1 MGLDRSPIP
10 IGENHA
16 QEARLNTKEK
26 TVRIGG
32 ASGFWGDASLA
43 TAQLLAQGD
52 LNFIVYDYL
61 AEITMGILARA
72 RSEDPQQGYA
82 TDFVSAAMAP
92 NLAEIAR
99 QGVKIVSNAGG
110 VNPLACAEAL
120 RAEIK
125 RQGLSLRVSAVVGDD
140 LMDRLSGIAQ
150 GRPQDMFSG
159 APFPDQALVGSINAY
174 LGAFPIAAA
183 LTDGAH
189 IVVTGRCVD
198 SAVTLGACIHTFGW
212 LPRDWNELAG
222 GSLAGHI
229 LECGPQATGGNFT
242 DWALAANSC
251 ATIGY
256 PIAEI
261 ARDGSFEVSKPK
273 GSGGLVSIGTVAEQM
288 VYEIGDPQAYCLPDV
303 RCDFS
308 EVRIEQKGPDRVAVS
323 GAKGGTPPPTLKTCV
338 TWRNGYRGGH
348 LFGFYGIDAELKAQ
362 AFADAVFERS
372 RTLLKKANA
381 PDFLETSVE
390 LIGAECQFG
399 EQRRSGVAREVA
411 AKIAVRHASAQ
422 GVGLFIKEATGLGLS
437 APPGLCGFAG
447 ARPKPSPVM
456 ALFSMVVP
464 KSLLTVRV
472 VSARGEQIMASPDTS
487 QGPAATQP
495 LGHAIPQAATSE
507 TEFASVPLVELAWAR
522 SGDKGDSANIGVI
535 ARQTAFLP
543 WIAASLDEATVASLF
558 AHFQVGRVQR
568 FYLPGCHALNFLLHA
583 TLGGG
588 GTSSLRFDPQ
598 AKGYSQLLLCHLIRL
613 PAALLQTPSPLADP
627 P

>member
-1 MGLDRSPIP
+1 MPIF
-10 IGENHA
+10 
-16 QEARLNTKEK
+16 QETLLTSEK
-26 TVRIGG
+26 TTLRVGG
-32 ASGFWGDASLA
+32 ASGFWGDASLS
-43 TAQLLAQGD
+43 TAQLLKQGD
-52 LNFIVYDYL
+52 LDFIVYDYL

-72 RSEDPQQGYA
+72 REHDSQQGYA
-82 TDFVSAAMAP
+82 TDFVSAAMVP

-120 RAEIK
+120 RAEIM
-125 RQGLSLRVSAVVGDD
+125 RQGLALKVAAVVGDD
-140 LMDRLSGIAQ
+140 LMGQLPQLAALQ
-150 GRPQDMFSG
+150 PQDMFSG
-159 APFPDQALVGSINAY
+159 APFPDPALIGSINAY

-183 LTDGAH
+183 LNGGAD

-212 LPRDWNELAG
+212 SAGNWDELAG

-242 DWALAANSC
+242 DWALVADRY

-261 ARDGSFEVSKPK
+261 TRDGSFVVSKPE
-273 GSGGLVSIGTVAEQM
+273 GSGGLVSVGTVAEQM
-288 VYEIGDPQAYCLPDV
+288 VYEIGDPQAYWLPDV

-308 EVRIEQKGPDRVAVS
+308 EIRIVQQGTDTVSVS
-323 GAKGGTPPPTLKTCV
+323 GAKGSAPPPTFKTCV

-348 LFGFYGIDAELKAQ
+348 LFGFYGIDAEHKAQ
-362 AFADAVFERS
+362 AFAASVFERC
-372 RTLLKKANA
+372 RTLLKQAKA

-390 LIGAECQFG
+390 LIGAESQFG
-399 EQRRSGVAREVA
+399 AQRSSGVAREVA

-456 ALFSMVVP
+456 ALFSLAVP
-464 KSLLTVRV
+464 KEMVSVQV
-472 VSARGEQIMASPDTS
+472 VAETGARAIEPSPS
-487 QGPAATQP
+487 MGVAGSEAPSP
-495 LGHAIPQAATSE
+495 HAISAPTTNE
-507 TEFASVPLVELAWAR
+507 TEFISVPLVQLAWAR

-535 ARQTAFLP
+535 ARKEAYLP
-543 WIAASLDEATVASLF
+543 WIAQTLDETTVASLF

-598 AKGYSQLLLCHLIRL
+598 AKGYSQLLLCHPVRI
-613 PAALLQTPSPLADP
+613 PAALLQAPMDRP
-627 P
+627 